1 MILDSRKS
9 APPVSTGRGFY
20 FKVSLVLYKEDIM
33 LEESFSELELTRLQ
47 KLREMEEN
55 GIPPYP
61 TRAEQTHTSK
71 EAIDAFLEGEEQS
84 EETPIN
90 VTLAGRIRALRPM
103 GKIAFAHIDDRD
115 GRIQLFFRIND
126 LGEEKMAELD
136 DYYDLG
142 DFIQA
147 SGHMFRTRRG
157 EVTLYVEDF
166 KMLAK
171 ALRPLPAAK
180 DEVVDGEV
188 LRHAKL
194 TDPETRYRQRYV
206 DLAVNPDVQEIFK
219 IRAATL
225 RSLRDF
231 LDEHNFIEVE
241 TPILQPIYGGAAA
254 QPFITHHNQLHQD
267 LYLRISFELYLKR
280 LLVGGLERVYEI
292 GRDFRNEGV
301 SYKHNPEFTQLEFY
315 WAYAD
320 YKEVMDL
327 TEQMIAFSANQVL
340 GTTKITYDNQEI
352 DLAPPWKR
360 IELRQAIL
368 DATGI
373 DIEDH
378 PSAESLEAVMEAK
391 NLNPK
396 PGSTRGK
403 LIDSIIGDL
412 LEPNYMQPT
421 FLYNYPRDISPL
433 AKSKPNDPSTVERFE
448 GFVGGMELCNAFTEL
463 NDPLDQEQ
471 RFLEMGRAYADDDEE
486 QHPMDDDYL
495 NALSYGMPPAG
506 GFGIGVDRL
515 VMLLSGRRSIR
526 EVILFPHLRSI
537 SEDD

>member
-1 MILDSRKS
+1 
-9 APPVSTGRGFY
+9 
-20 FKVSLVLYKEDIM
+20 M
-33 LEESFSELELTRLQ
+33 LEDSFSELERTRLE
-47 KLREMEEN
+47 KLQALQAAGME
-55 GIPPYP
+55 PYP
-61 TRAEQTHTSK
+61 TRAEQTHTSQ
-71 EAIDAFLEGEEQS
+71 EAIDAFIKAEEAGD
-84 EETPIN
+84 ETPIQ
-90 VTLAGRIRALRPM
+90 VTLAGRLRSLRTM
-103 GKIAFAHIDDRD
+103 GKIAFAHIDDRS

-126 LGEEKMAELD
+126 LGEEKMAELAQF
-136 DYYDLG
+136 YDLG

-166 KMLAK
+166 KLLAK

-180 DEVVDGEV
+180 DEMVEGELV
-188 LRHAKL
+188 RHATL
-194 TDPETRYRQRYV
+194 NDPETRFRQRYV

-219 IRAATL
+219 ARAKTVRAL
-225 RSLRDF
+225 REF
-231 LDEHNFIEVE
+231 LDDHDFIEVE

-254 QPFITHHNQLHQD
+254 RPFVTHHNQLHQD
-267 LYLRISFELYLKR
+267 LFLRISFELYLKR

-320 YKEVMDL
+320 YLKVMEL
-327 TEQMIAFSANQVL
+327 TEQMVAYAAEQVL
-340 GTTKITYDNQEI
+340 GTTKITFDGKDI
-352 DLAPPWKR
+352 DLAPPWNR
-360 IELRQAIL
+360 VELRQGLL

-373 DIEDH
+373 DIEEH
-378 PSAESLEAVMEAK
+378 PTAESLEAAMKAK
-391 NLNPK
+391 GLKAK
-396 PGSTRGK
+396 PGSPRGK
-403 LIDSIIGDL
+403 LIDALLGEF
-412 LEPNYMQPT
+412 LEPNFIQPT

-433 AKSKPNDPSTVERFE
+433 AKNQPGNPKVVERFE

-471 RFLEMGRAYADDDEE
+471 RFLEMGRDYESDDEE
-486 QHPMDDDYL
+486 RHPMDDDYL

-515 VMLLSGRRSIR
+515 VMLLTGRRSIR

-537 SEDD
+537 TEDDAE